1 MAVSKTASLLEMT
14 DQRIHRIYAHWQ
26 EKRGNRPMPARH
38 DIDAVD
44 LTYCLGYVCLIEVL
58 RDPGPRFR
66 FRVDGSN
73 LADLTGFEMTGKFA
87 DEIPDLDYRDL
98 VVELYGQVVSG
109 KEPIF
114 RREDESWNDTG
125 MKIESVSLP
134 LSSDAQ
140 SVDYILELIVPVDT
154 WIS

>member
-1 MAVSKTASLLEMT
+1 MAVLKTASLSEMT
-14 DQRIHRIYAHWQ
+14 DQRIHRIYALWK
-26 EKRGNRPMPARH
+26 EKRGIRPMPARH

-58 RDPGPRFR
+58 RDAGLRFR

-73 LADLTGFEMTGKFA
+73 LAELTGFEMTGKYA
-87 DEIPDLDYRDL
+87 EEIPDPSYRDL

-109 KEPIF
+109 REPIF
-114 RREDESWNDTG
+114 RREDENWNDTG
-125 MKIESVSLP
+125 MKIESISLP
-134 LSSDAQ
+134 LSSGSQ
-140 SVDYILELIVPVDT
+140 TVDYILELIVPVDT

>member
-1 MAVSKTASLLEMT
+1 MAGLKTATLSEMT
-14 DQRIHRIYAHWQ
+14 DPRIHRIYAHWMD
-26 EKRGNRPMPARH
+26 KRGSRPMPARQ

-58 RDPGPRFR
+58 RDPGLRFR

-73 LADLTGFEMTGKFA
+73 LADLTGFEMTGKYA
-87 DEIPDLDYRDL
+87 DEIPDLGYRDL
-98 VVELYGQVVSG
+98 VVDLYGQVVSG

-125 MKIESVSLP
+125 MKIESISLP
-134 LSSDAQ
+134 LSSDSQ
-140 SVDYILELIVPVDT
+140 TVDYILELIVPVDT
-154 WIS
+154 WIA